1 VTPTGA
7 DGLSG
12 AAGSSGNAPDGVGRD
27 DDLTAAVRRLTG
39 DAPRAVDHGGHLD
52 GSVVRVEL
60 ADGRLAV
67 LKSAARQPG
76 QLAAEVAGL
85 RWLGEAQPDRVPAV
99 LGHDADWLLLE
110 YLPPARPDRAAAT
123 RFGRALAQ
131 LHAAGAP
138 AFGAAPPGGPER
150 AWIGLAPMH
159 NVPGE
164 HWPDWYVEHRVR
176 PYLRLASDAG
186 QLTAEQT
193 DVIEAACAVLPE
205 VAGPP
210 VAPARLHGDLWS
222 GNVCWSAGPNRPEGG
237 TPARAASEQAASS
250 QVEGWLID
258 PAAHGGHPETD
269 LAMLVLF
276 GCPHPDAVF
285 AGYREVSP
293 LAPGWPD
300 RVGLHQLFPL
310 LVHVALFGRGYA
322 GQAEA
327 AARSTVALADGL
339 P

>member
-1 VTPTGA
+1 MTREDPS
-7 DGLSG
+7 DGELEE
-12 AAGSSGNAPDGVGRD
+12 
-27 DDLTAAVRRLTG
+27 AVRRLTG
-39 DAPRAVDHGGHLD
+39 EAPRAVDHAGHLD
-52 GSVVRVEL
+52 GSLVRVEL

-67 LKSAARQPG
+67 LKSAPRQPG
-76 QLAAEVAGL
+76 QLTAEVAGL
-85 RWLGEAQPDRVPAV
+85 RWLGEPEQVGVPAV
-99 LGHDADWLLLE
+99 LGHDADWLLME

-138 AFGAAPPGGPER
+138 AFGAAPPGGPDK

-193 DVIEAACAVLPE
+193 DVIDSACRVLPE

-222 GNVCWSAGPNRPEGG
+222 GNVCWSSGPRGES
-237 TPARAASEQAASS
+237 A
-250 QVEGWLID
+250 QVEGWVID

-269 LAMLVLF
+269 LAMLALF

-285 AGYREVSP
+285 DGYQQISP
-293 LAPGWPD
+293 LAPGWPG

-322 GQAEA
+322 ERAVA

>member
-1 VTPTGA
+1 VTRHDPVEE
-7 DGLSG
+7 
-12 AAGSSGNAPDGVGRD
+12 APDLPDETPDGK
-27 DDLTAAVRRLTG
+27 LEAAVLRLTG
-39 DAPRAVDHGGHLD
+39 EAPRAVQHAGHLD
-52 GSVVRVEL
+52 GSVVRVQL

-67 LKSAARQPG
+67 LKSAPRQPG

-85 RWLGEAQPDRVPAV
+85 RWLGEPGQIGVPAV
-99 LGHDADWLLLE
+99 LGHDADWLLME

-123 RFGRALAQ
+123 RFGRALAR
-131 LHAAGAP
+131 LHAEGAP
-138 AFGAAPPGGPER
+138 AFGAAPPGGPEQ

-164 HWPDWYVEHRVR
+164 HWPAWYVEHRVR

-193 DVIEAACAVLPE
+193 DVIEAACRVVPE

-222 GNVCWSAGPNRPEGG
+222 GNVCWSPGPHRPDG
-237 TPARAASEQAASS
+237 AAAPTEA
-250 QVEGWLID
+250 WLID

-269 LAMLVLF
+269 LAMLALF

-285 AGYREVSP
+285 DGYQQVSP
-293 LAPGWPD
+293 LAPGWPG

-322 GQAEA
+322 EQAVA
-327 AARSTVALADGL
+327 AARSTLWLADGL

>member
-1 VTPTGA
+1 MTPTG
-7 DGLSG
+7 GNG
-12 AAGSSGNAPDGVGRD
+12 AAGAAGHAPDG
-27 DDLTAAVRRLTG
+27 DLTSAVRRLTG
-39 DAPRAVDHGGHLD
+39 DAPRAVDHPGHLD

-67 LKSAARQPG
+67 LKSAPRQPG

-85 RWLGEAQPDRVPAV
+85 RWLGEARPDRVPAV

-164 HWPDWYVEHRVR
+164 DWPAWYVEHRVR

-210 VAPARLHGDLWS
+210 VPPARLHGDLWS
-222 GNVCWSAGPNRPEGG
+222 GNVCWSAGPNRPEGA
-237 TPARAASEQAASS
+237 PEQAPSA
-250 QVEGWLID
+250 QTEGWLID

-269 LAMLVLF
+269 LAMLALF
-276 GCPHPDAVF
+276 GCPHLDAVS
-285 AGYREVSP
+285 AGYREVGP

-300 RVGLHQLFPL
+300 RIGLHQLFPL

>member
-1 VTPTGA
+1 MTRNDPTVSPGDA
-7 DGLSG
+7 SDEDVPPGDAPEG
-12 AAGSSGNAPDGVGRD
+12 ETPDGE
-27 DDLTAAVRRLTG
+27 LAAAVWRLTG
-39 DAPRAVDHGGHLD
+39 DAPRAVHHAGHLD

-60 ADGRLAV
+60 ADGRFAV
-67 LKSAARQPG
+67 LKSAPRQPG

-85 RWLGEAQPDRVPAV
+85 RWLREPGRVGVPGV

-138 AFGAAPPGGPER
+138 AFGAAPPGGPAR

-164 HWPDWYVEHRVR
+164 HWPDWYVEHRVL

-193 DVIEAACAVLPE
+193 EVIEAAAAVLPE

-222 GNVCWSAGPNRPEGG
+222 GNVCWSPGPHRSDLS
-237 TPARAASEQAASS
+237 TPAPTAPPT
-250 QVEGWLID
+250 EGWLID

-269 LAMLVLF
+269 LAMLALF
-276 GCPHPDAVF
+276 GCPHPEAVF
-285 AGYREVSP
+285 AGYQQVSP
-293 LAPGWPD
+293 LAPGWPA

-322 GQAEA
+322 GQAVA
-327 AARSTVALADGL
+327 AARSTLRLADGL